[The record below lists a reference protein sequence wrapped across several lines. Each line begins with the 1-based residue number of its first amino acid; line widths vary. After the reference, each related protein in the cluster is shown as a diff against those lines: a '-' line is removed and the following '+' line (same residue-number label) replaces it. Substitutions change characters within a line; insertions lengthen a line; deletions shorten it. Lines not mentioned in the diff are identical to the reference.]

1 MAESVIEIGSRL
13 ELFVD
18 DYLIEST
25 NNCVQVMNRA
35 EKVVDNPVLR
45 PEHPWEGRDV
55 GVANVR
61 WDDQGGQFE
70 MRYTATQWEARRGKG
85 AVQK

>member
-1 MAESVIEIGSRL
+1 MALIDIASQKQ
-13 ELFVD
+13 LFVD

-45 PEHPWEGRDV
+45 REMESGRPVRLWPVEGRYFTE
-55 GVANVR
+55 G
-61 WDDQGGQFE
+61 
-70 MRYTATQWEARRGKG
+70 
-85 AVQK
+85 